1 METPVRITFRD
12 IDPSEF
18 VERRVREEVRKL
30 ERFYGRLTACTVALR
45 APHRKHQKGTTYRVA
60 INLSAPV
67 GDIVVTRDPGAN
79 HAHED
84 IYVAI
89 RDAFRT
95 ARRQIED
102 KSRRRRE
109 ESHGEGQPRL
119 TGTISRLFSEE
130 GYGFIET
137 EDGAAFYFHE
147 DDVVHNGF
155 DRLDVDNSVRFVET
169 TGQSGPRAG
178 AVMPT

>member
-18 VERRVREEVRKL
+18 VERRVREEVHKL

-79 HAHED
+79 HAH
-84 IYVAI
+84 
-89 RDAFRT
+89 
-95 ARRQIED
+95 
-102 KSRRRRE
+102 
-109 ESHGEGQPRL
+109 
-119 TGTISRLFSEE
+119 
-130 GYGFIET
+130 
-137 EDGAAFYFHE
+137 
-147 DDVVHNGF
+147 
-155 DRLDVDNSVRFVET
+155 
-169 TGQSGPRAG
+169 
-178 AVMPT
+178 